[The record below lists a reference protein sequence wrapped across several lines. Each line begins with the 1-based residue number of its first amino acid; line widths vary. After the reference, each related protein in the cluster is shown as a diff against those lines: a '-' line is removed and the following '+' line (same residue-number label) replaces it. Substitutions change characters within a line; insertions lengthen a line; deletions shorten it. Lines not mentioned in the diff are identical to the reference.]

1 MLGLCSLS
9 DYLLG
14 LMWPSPG
21 VCSLYGRATGSMVRV
36 KATSSKRTYANTLCL
51 PGLLLPAPLTPQQAT
66 VDPLLCSRSPNTHR
80 QIWLNLLWG
89 HCSFLLGSSIH
100 KILFVLS
107 NSLCFPQS
115 CGSCINQ
122 ILMTFKI
129 RFPGDS
135 QSLCWIASLGS
146 LMKGL

>member
-107 NSLCFPQS
+107 KSLCLPTIPCCPLWKFCSSWNSPV
-115 CGSCINQ
+115 C
-122 ILMTFKI
+122 FFI
-129 RFPGDS
+129 RIFAV
-135 QSLCWIASLGS
+135 LFL
-146 LMKGL
+146 